1 MQLVPTLLE
10 LRRLLSVR
18 VRGRGRVRG
27 RVKGRVGARARARA
41 RARPATDKR
50 SAAPLTRF
58 SMIWRMSSRRA
69 ARCGEG

>member
-1 MQLVPTLLE
+1 M
-10 LRRLLSVR
+10 VR
-18 VRGRGRVRG
+18 VVARVRARGRGRVRVRG

-58 SMIWRMSSRRA
+58 SMISGLLERM
-69 ARCGEG
+69 GPTWLGLGFGL